1 MIDFFKK
8 RIGLIILL
16 VTILAFPSSLST
28 QARLNMRAIVTGLA
42 IDKVDDKYEI
52 TAQIVK
58 TSPSTESGG
67 EKATVNFVSDND
79 KTIIGAI
86 SKLSYKT
93 GKTAAFS
100 HTNFLIIGKDVL
112 EEDLTITLDYFMRD
126 NITND
131 SMLLLMAEEKAS
143 DEIKKTKDVE
153 LSIAI
158 GLQKVFMYREK
169 EGDGVMTSLLNFM
182 KESKTESSTSVV
194 SLLTLEKND
203 ESKEDNPLGG
213 ESSSGGGGSS
223 SEANSSGDSGTEDGG
238 EQGGGSKYQYFK
250 AQTDL
255 CCFVEGRYVGKLE
268 KEEVLGFMLANEK
281 ATIDDVY
288 VDEIESEILKAN
300 RLGVKIK
307 DKTNKFKIRFE
318 NNVPCL
324 DLKVKIKNAAV
335 YEIQSEELVDI
346 PTDEEFEEMKKEIM
360 KKISGNISKCFEKSK
375 SLGADVW
382 GVYDLAQKH
391 HYRITNQNYASRD
404 EFLKD
409 LRLNVVVEIDRL
421 EY

>member
-1 MIDFFKK
+1 MINFFKK

-42 IDKVDDKYEI
+42 IDRVDDKYEI

-67 EKATVNFVSDND
+67 EKATVNFVSDTD

-100 HTNFLIIGKDVL
+100 HTNFVILGKDVL
-112 EEDLTITLDYFMRD
+112 EEDLTTTLDYFMRD

-131 SMLLLMAEEKAS
+131 SMLLLMAEDKAS

-169 EGDGVMTSLLNFM
+169 EGDGVMTSLLDFM
-182 KESKTESSTSVV
+182 KDSNSVSGASVV
-194 SLLTLEKND
+194 SLLSLEKNA
-203 ESKEDNPLGG
+203 ESGEDNPLGDKKQG
-213 ESSSGGGGSS
+213 STDSTANTGSSG
-223 SEANSSGDSGTEDGG
+223 ESGTEDGG

-250 AQTDL
+250 AQTEL
-255 CCFVEGRYVGKLE
+255 CCFVDGQFVGKLE
-268 KEEVLGFMLANEK
+268 KDEVLGYMLANKK

-288 VDEIESEILKAN
+288 VDEIENEILKAK
-300 RLGVKIK
+300 RIGVKIK
-307 DKTNKFKIRFE
+307 DKTNKLKVRFE
-318 NNVPCL
+318 DNTPCL
-324 DLKVKIKNAAV
+324 DLTVKIKNSAV
-335 YEIQSEELVDI
+335 YEIQSDELIDI
-346 PTDEEFEEMKKEIM
+346 PTDAEFEEIKKEISN
-360 KKISGNISKCFEKSK
+360 KISKNISACFEKLK

-382 GVYDLAQKH
+382 GAYALAQKY
-391 HYRITNQNYASRD
+391 HYKKTNETYNSRT
-404 EFLKD
+404 EFLNA
-409 LRLNVVVEIDRL
+409 LRLNVIVEIDRL